1 MAKYMFQVSYTLEG
15 VNGLLKTGGSARE
28 KAVGDLVRSLGGDL
42 EGFYYAFG
50 GADLYIIADL
60 PDDAAATAL
69 SLRVAASGAGA
80 ISTTVLLDPSTVD
93 EAVKRDTSYTP
104 PGVLGETCVYAEGN
118 QHFAGLGFVDRG
130 VGCEFSEVGF
140 GFEGGIENRAHE
152 FVIVE
157 KFAVPDLEFVE
168 G

>member
-1 MAKYMFQVSYTLEG
+1 MTKYMFQVSYTLEG

-42 EGFYYAFG
+42 EGFSYAFG

-104 PGVLGETCVYAEGN
+104 PG
-118 QHFAGLGFVDRG
+118 
-130 VGCEFSEVGF
+130 S
-140 GFEGGIENRAHE
+140 
-152 FVIVE
+152 
-157 KFAVPDLEFVE
+157 
-168 G
+168 